1 MVMSALVTKSHEEN
15 IFPKPK
21 ESRRERSQ
29 RELNELKNRLRNY
42 QEHLNHAEEMY
53 EETKEEIE
61 RIQTKAEHQRELVK
75 NESAREARMM
85 AKLTEMN
92 EEFDKVKGE
101 NKTAVRQVILD
112 KSGKVAARHT
122 TAYRV
127 MRFVKIGCVLL
138 LDSVAAYTLYHFTK
152 PLLFFLKC
160 TLQTALDRV
169 NSQEV

>member
-1 MVMSALVTKSHEEN
+1 MTKSHKEN
-15 IFPKPK
+15 ILSKPK

-29 RELNELKNRLRNY
+29 RELNELKNRLRKY
-42 QEHLNHAEEMY
+42 QQHLNNVEEMY

-61 RIQTKAEHQRELVK
+61 RIQKQAEHRREMVK
-75 NESAREARMM
+75 NESAREARMT

-92 EEFDKVKGE
+92 EEFDKLKGE
-101 NKTAVRQVILD
+101 NKTTVCQVILD

-127 MRFVKIGCVLL
+127 MRFVKIGCVLV

-152 PLLFFLKC
+152 PLLFL
-160 TLQTALDRV
+160 
-169 NSQEV
+169 

>member
-1 MVMSALVTKSHEEN
+1 MSALVTKSHKEN
-15 IFPKPK
+15 ILSKPK

-29 RELNELKNRLRNY
+29 RELNELKNRLRKY
-42 QEHLNHAEEMY
+42 QQHLNNVEEMY

-61 RIQTKAEHQRELVK
+61 RIQKQAEHRRDMVK

-127 MRFVKIGCVLL
+127 MRFVKIGCVLV

-152 PLLFFLKC
+152 PLLFL
-160 TLQTALDRV
+160 
-169 NSQEV
+169 